1 VTANSLFLLPRL
13 RRNTRGVTPV
23 VGTILVV
30 AVTIVLGTVLYL
42 LVTNALVPPPT
53 PPPAVG
59 FVSGDW
65 NGGTYT
71 ASVESEAYT
80 STIELAAISYK
91 VEDAF
96 GNLFFAGKSGDS
108 ATAGGITLTVQYHDD
123 NGDDRIS
130 AKDEVTV
137 TVDPPAAGS
146 QAVSGGVLRLV
157 YKGGVIASHS
167 IA

>member
-1 VTANSLFLLPRL
+1 LTYRSCLQLKRL
-13 RRNTRGVTPV
+13 RPDNHGVSPV

-42 LVTNALVPPPT
+42 LVASALNPPPT
-53 PPPAVG
+53 PPPAIG
-59 FVSGDW
+59 FISGDW
-65 NGGTYT
+65 NGATYT
-71 ASVESEAYT
+71 ASVEATAYT
-80 STIELAAISYK
+80 NNIELAGISYK

-96 GNLFFAGKSGDS
+96 GNLYFTGKSGETE
-108 ATAGGITLTVQYHDD
+108 TASGITVTVLYHDD
-123 NGDDRIS
+123 DADNHIS

-146 QAVSGGVLRLV
+146 QAVSGGILRLV
-157 YKGGVIASHS
+157 YKGDVIASHS